1 MNEDNKL
8 KNLFETQ
15 FDIEME
21 HNPITA
27 TFLGY
32 KHEKYDHLLPDGS
45 INARE
50 DSIIRA
56 LKQKRELETT
66 IDYELLSEEGKLDYD
81 LVMYFAELQLFR
93 QLELA
98 TWKAGIQSPIGT
110 IGTAIY
116 GLYSRDFAPI
126 STRVSAMIN
135 RLKLTPQF
143 LEETKTIWIF
153 PVERWVNLT
162 LEEGPRTIGFL
173 QLIQQTLKPDLE
185 PKQHQELLAEIEKAS
200 EAINKYVDWIKSEVL
215 PRATHDWVIGS
226 QKFARLIQLRQ
237 LGKSYDEILEIGE
250 KTLEDTKKEIEELAK
265 ELYSDTGANTTKE
278 VRESLK
284 NDHPPTF
291 EMVLEHVRELTQDA
305 REFIRKKNLLSLPKK
320 EELQI
325 IPTPSF
331 LVPILPFAALFP
343 PEKFSEKQV
352 SQYVVT
358 PIEGRP
364 EMLKEHSYASLKN
377 VAVHEAYPGHHLQIA
392 SANLQPNLIRSI
404 VQGDETVEG
413 WAHYCEQL
421 MADEGFLGKKEVFMQ
436 KIDQIWRAVRIIV
449 DVKMHTSQ
457 MTFDEAHAFMV
468 EEVGMDEQAVNS
480 ELTWYTYRPGYPLSY
495 LFGKISLL
503 DLRDYVRERLK
514 DKYSNQ
520 FFHNTI
526 LESGGIPIHFLK
538 RLFDIRIAKI
548 LNE

>member
-1 MNEDNKL
+1 MNEDDKL

-21 HNPITA
+21 HNPIAA

-45 INARE
+45 VNARE

-56 LKQKRELETT
+56 LQQKRELEEKV
-66 IDYELLSEEGKLDYD
+66 DYELLSEEGKLDYD
-81 LVMYFAELQLFR
+81 LLKYFLELQLF
-93 QLELA
+93 QMNELA
-98 TWKAGIQSPIGT
+98 IWKAGIQSPIGT

-143 LEETKTIWIF
+143 LEETKSIWYF
-153 PVERWVNLT
+153 PVELWVNLT
-162 LEEGPRTIGFL
+162 IEEGPRTIGFL
-173 QLIQQTLKPDLE
+173 QLIQQTLKPNLE
-185 PKQHQELLAEIEKAS
+185 PKQHQELVEEIENAS
-200 EAINKYVDWIKSEVL
+200 EAIKKYIDWVKSEVL

-226 QKFARLIQLRQ
+226 QKFARLMQLRR
-237 LGKSYDEILEIGE
+237 LDKSFDEILAIGE

-265 ELYSDTGANTTKE
+265 DLYSDTGAKTVEE

-291 EMVLEHVRELTQDA
+291 EMVLEHVRDLTQIA
-305 REFIRKKNLLSLPKK
+305 REFIHEKNLMSLPEK
-320 EELQI
+320 EELI
-325 IPTPSF
+325 VIPTPSF

-364 EMLKEHSYASLKN
+364 EMLREHSYASLKN
-377 VAVHEAYPGHHLQIA
+377 VAVHE
-392 SANLQPNLIRSI
+392 
-404 VQGDETVEG
+404 
-413 WAHYCEQL
+413 
-421 MADEGFLGKKEVFMQ
+421 
-436 KIDQIWRAVRIIV
+436 
-449 DVKMHTSQ
+449 
-457 MTFDEAHAFMV
+457 
-468 EEVGMDEQAVNS
+468 
-480 ELTWYTYRPGYPLSY
+480 
-495 LFGKISLL
+495 
-503 DLRDYVRERLK
+503 
-514 DKYSNQ
+514 
-520 FFHNTI
+520 
-526 LESGGIPIHFLK
+526 
-538 RLFDIRIAKI
+538 
-548 LNE
+548 